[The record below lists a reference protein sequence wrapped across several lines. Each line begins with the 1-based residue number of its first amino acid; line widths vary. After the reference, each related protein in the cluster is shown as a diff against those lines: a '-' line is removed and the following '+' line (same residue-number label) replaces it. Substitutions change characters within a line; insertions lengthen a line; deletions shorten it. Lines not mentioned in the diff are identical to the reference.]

1 MLDSLLEQPNGY
13 TLIPY
18 AKVLIENEPALSQL
32 YGILQDVKHLHL
44 SRAETSEE
52 FEENFEQL
60 RAKMDQPHI
69 GGENYLGYCF
79 LMAALVRNFTH
90 HHPVAEDSSLF
101 DNRYLRAIRA
111 ILSVVFFAWVYVCR
125 QRWDEVCK

>member
-32 YGILQDVKHLHL
+32 YDILQDVGHL

-52 FEENFEQL
+52 FEENFEHL
-60 RAKMDQPHI
+60 RRKMDSSVGNDQR
-69 GGENYLGYCF
+69 YLAYCH

-90 HHPVAEDSSLF
+90 HHPDAEDSSLF